1 MGDRGVWPPKTYPRP
16 SSPPRPAGMVVR
28 LRGGIR
34 EREGERERGAH
45 GSKGGFASLAL
56 KSSYLEI
63 LIIAIYMQK
72 RLWDRFLRINTY
84 SDFAIKM

>member
-1 MGDRGVWPPKTYPRP
+1 MGDRGV
-16 SSPPRPAGMVVR
+16 
-28 LRGGIR
+28 R

-56 KSSYLEI
+56 KFSYLEI

-72 RLWDRFLRINTY
+72 RLWDSFLHMNTY
-84 SDFAIKM
+84 SCFATKSSQKSPSILCNL